1 MQRTTF
7 QTLPFLKLWIPHFL
21 SRKPIGKS
29 KTIFTAYSFLL
40 LFTVL
45 YNFAKL
51 QTKFERLSSFFK
63 STVSN
68 TSKWHLFAQVQVD
81 LSFNSR
87 VMCVFRSLSNFGG
100 SIGQSFAKARKNRLY
115 KKYFWLTGL
124 CASTFCNKHYL
135 ESELCTFCGA
145 CNLAENLAAQNI
157 IHNNIFCFGWAG

>member
-68 TSKWHLFAQVQVD
+68 TSKWHLCAQVQSWLEFQLKGNPWPFLVLKLQTSKLSRNLGLNCPRD
-81 LSFNSR
+81 CSQFRLKFKTRKSQGLSSFNSSQIDQIN
-87 VMCVFRSLSNFGG
+87 VTKCIVFRSLSNFGA
-100 SIGQSFAKARKNRLY
+100 SFGQSLAKARK
-115 KKYFWLTGL
+115 K
-124 CASTFCNKHYL
+124 
-135 ESELCTFCGA
+135 
-145 CNLAENLAAQNI
+145 
-157 IHNNIFCFGWAG
+157 